1 MALSLVMGF
10 GVAASLA
17 SCREVREDKGELT
30 LPDYENI
37 EVPDASTVNTFVMR
51 VPLKRRAVSSAI
63 RFKNT
68 VSTR

>member
-17 SCREVREDKGELT
+17 ACGEGGEDKGELT

-37 EVPDASTVNTFVMR
+37 EVPDY
-51 VPLKRRAVSSAI
+51 LSS
-63 RFKNT
+63 
-68 VSTR
+68 V